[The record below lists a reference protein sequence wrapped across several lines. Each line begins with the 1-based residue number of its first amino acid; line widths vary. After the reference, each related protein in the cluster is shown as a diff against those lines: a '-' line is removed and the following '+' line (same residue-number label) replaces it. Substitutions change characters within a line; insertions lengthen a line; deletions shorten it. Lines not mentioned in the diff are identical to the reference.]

1 MTLLSVIVLSYNT
14 KDLTKK
20 CLLSVVDNYKEDI
33 DKSKI
38 EIILADNG
46 SGDGTVEEIKSDK
59 FLEKIKIVENGNNYG
74 FGKGNNLA
82 SKKAEGKYILFL
94 NSDTVSKD
102 KGFLEMTLFLEK
114 NTKTGILGGKLENVD
129 GSKQLSAGKFYT
141 PLNLFFS
148 LLGLESFVRSAPDK
162 ISRVDWVSGACL
174 MIKKEL
180 FEKLKGFDENFFMYI
195 EDMELC
201 YRAKKEGF
209 LTYFY
214 PDIKLEHRQE
224 GSSSRQ
230 FAIKN
235 IYKGILYFYKK
246 HKPYWQY
253 YLAKALLNTKAVVV
267 FVIGTVI
274 GDNYLKKTYKQV
286 LKF

>member
-46 SGDGTVEEIKSDK
+46 SGDGTVEEIKTDK
-59 FLEKIKIVENGNNYG
+59 F
-74 FGKGNNLA
+74 
-82 SKKAEGKYILFL
+82 
-94 NSDTVSKD
+94 
-102 KGFLEMTLFLEK
+102 
-114 NTKTGILGGKLENVD
+114 
-129 GSKQLSAGKFYT
+129 
-141 PLNLFFS
+141 
-148 LLGLESFVRSAPDK
+148 
-162 ISRVDWVSGACL
+162 SRVDWVSGACL